1 MYVKDMCECR
11 MNVNIYTQKVQTNEN
26 NSLCSTLWSL
36 NFKEM
41 TKEDFKSLVLLIK
54 GHLCHI

>member
-41 TKEDFKSLVLLIK
+41 TKKILKV
-54 GHLCHI
+54 